1 MYYHEKRKKKKRKR
15 KEKTECKVKETRFHS
30 AKIVIVPEK
39 PIR

>member
-15 KEKTECKVKETRFHS
+15 KEKTERKVKETRFHS
-30 AKIVIVPEK
+30 AKIAIVPEK